1 MDPLGTFLFLG
12 ARVQQKPHL
21 SEVILRCDEETGKNR
36 GVGFVVMS
44 SMEGATKA
52 IEELNGQELEG
63 KPLNVAFSERRGRG
77 ERADGSTAKG
87 KPGGTRR
94 KKAGR

>member
-1 MDPLGTFLFLG
+1 M
-12 ARVQQKPHL
+12 
-21 SEVILRCDEETGKNR
+21 
-36 GVGFVVMS
+36 GFVVMS

-63 KPLNVAFSERRGRG
+63 KALNVAFSERRGRG
-77 ERADGSTAKG
+77 ERADGTAKG

-94 KKAGR
+94 KKAGKCGRV